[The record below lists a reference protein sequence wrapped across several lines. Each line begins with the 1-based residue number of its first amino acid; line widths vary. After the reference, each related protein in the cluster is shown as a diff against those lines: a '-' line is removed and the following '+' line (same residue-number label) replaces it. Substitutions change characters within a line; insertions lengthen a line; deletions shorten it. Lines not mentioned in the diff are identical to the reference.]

1 MHIGNP
7 RLTRFVY
14 CSDCSD
20 IFKTLSISREKIPKF
35 LQYVDFQEGD
45 LLWPVSFSRD
55 FSSFLIHNCLFL
67 QYLTRGESIFRKEWS
82 IDDHFIREMLSLK
95 NHPVH
100 IPYLLKLFAAG
111 SQVQMDISSLS
122 DEGSMAFE
130 DYWKLLSEHAPQVIH
145 FLKAFRSKSE
155 TACRKPSQ
163 PSIISTATHSSGFGS
178 IPSSELM

>member
-1 MHIGNP
+1 M
-7 RLTRFVY
+7 
-14 CSDCSD
+14 
-20 IFKTLSISREKIPKF
+20 
-35 LQYVDFQEGD
+35 QYVDVQEGD
-45 LLWPVSFSRD
+45 LLWQVSFSRD
-55 FSSFLIHNCLFL
+55 FSKFSHTQLPFFF